1 MVPPFLWVV
10 QLREAQ
16 NCSILPPS
24 TTLITDTM
32 PTKQAEKLAAQI
44 AEMLTMIGELEG
56 RLADLKRLAK
66 GKRRRA
72 TAAGA
77 AATVGQAQEGGAAAA
92 AAAQAKPTRPPTAW
106 TLFCTRVSST
116 LKTAGTPLGK
126 ETFQFCKHLK
136 DSRTMDEWTD
146 ETILAA
152 RAEWSGP
159 PTPVH
164 SVGPTDADADAEE
177 DEASAAACPT
187 CGDAIADRPEQHR
200 ACLLA
205 VAEAA
210 AAAGQ
215 DPFQAVD
222 AWSEAVHAA
231 PARPVAL
238 PPIFEGRAVRRPS
251 APLQCMAPV
260 VAAVVP
266 PFAPPSE
273 DMVID
278 DC

>member
-1 MVPPFLWVV
+1 
-10 QLREAQ
+10 
-16 NCSILPPS
+16 
-24 TTLITDTM
+24 M
-32 PTKQAEKLAAQI
+32 PTKQADKLAAQI

-56 RLADLKRLAK
+56 RLADLKRLAR
-66 GKRRRA
+66 GKRRR
-72 TAAGA
+72 GA
-77 AATVGQAQEGGAAAA
+77 AQEGGAAAA
-92 AAAQAKPTRPPTAW
+92 TATVPTKPTRPPTAW
-106 TLFCTRVSST
+106 TLFCKRVSFT

-136 DSRTMDEWTD
+136 DSRAMDEWTD
-146 ETILAA
+146 EAILAA

-164 SVGPTDADADAEE
+164 SVGSAEAGADAGVDAEDAEE
-177 DEASAAACPT
+177 DEAAVAAACPT
-187 CGDAIADRPEQHR
+187 CGDVIADRPEQHR
-200 ACLLA
+200 ACLRA

-231 PARPVAL
+231 PARPIAL

-251 APLQCMAPV
+251 APLHSMAPV
-260 VAAVVP
+260 AAAVATAP
-266 PFAPPSE
+266 LPFAPPSE
-273 DMVID
+273 EVVID
-278 DC
+278 EC

>member
-1 MVPPFLWVV
+1 
-10 QLREAQ
+10 
-16 NCSILPPS
+16 
-24 TTLITDTM
+24 M

-72 TAAGA
+72 KAAGPA
-77 AATVGQAQEGGAAAA
+77 AATAQEGGPV
-92 AAAQAKPTRPPTAW
+92 KPTRPPTAW

-136 DSRTMDEWTD
+136 DARAMDEWTD
-146 ETILAA
+146 EAILAA

-164 SVGPTDADADAEE
+164 SVGSAEAGADAEDAEE

-238 PPIFEGRAVRRPS
+238 PPILEGRAVRRPS

-260 VAAVVP
+260 VAAVAHPVQ
-266 PFAPPSE
+266 PSE
-273 DMVID
+273 EVVID
-278 DC
+278 EC

>member
-1 MVPPFLWVV
+1 
-10 QLREAQ
+10 
-16 NCSILPPS
+16 
-24 TTLITDTM
+24 M
-32 PTKQAEKLAAQI
+32 PKQADKLAAQI
-44 AEMLTMIGELEG
+44 ADMLTLIWELEG

-77 AATVGQAQEGGAAAA
+77 AGQAQEGGAAAA
-92 AAAQAKPTRPPTAW
+92 TAALAQAKPTRPPTAW
-106 TLFCTRVSST
+106 TLFCSRVRFT

-136 DSRTMDEWTD
+136 DARPMDNWTD
-146 ETILAA
+146 EAILAY

-164 SVGPTDADADAEE
+164 SVGAAEADAAEDAEE
-177 DEASAAACPT
+177 DDAAAVAAACPT
-187 CGDAIADRPEQHR
+187 CGDVIADKPEQHR

-210 AAAGQ
+210 AAAGKN
-215 DPFQAVD
+215 PFEAVD
-222 AWSEAVHAA
+222 AWSEAVHAV

-238 PPIFEGRAVRRPS
+238 PPILEGRAVRRPS
-251 APLQCMAPV
+251 APLHSMAPV
-260 VAAVVP
+260 VAAVAQP
-266 PFAPPSE
+266 APPSE

-278 DC
+278 EC